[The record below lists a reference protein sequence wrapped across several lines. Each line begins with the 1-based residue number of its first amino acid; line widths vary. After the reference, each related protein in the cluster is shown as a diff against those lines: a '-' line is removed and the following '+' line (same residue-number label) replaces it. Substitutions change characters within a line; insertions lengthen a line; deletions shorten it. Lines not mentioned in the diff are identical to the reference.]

1 MESSSTLGLTI
12 SSGLTSWKMFLGKRH
27 ICERR
32 ADESQDKWRLT
43 YLRDLEPIVGQAHGF
58 SRIL

>member
-1 MESSSTLGLTI
+1 
-12 SSGLTSWKMFLGKRH
+12 LGKRH

-32 ADESQDKWRLT
+32 TDESQDKWRLT